1 MTRKTVIIYI
11 SALLFLTG
19 CQTDK
24 ADDPRQDGL
33 VPVTLTASQGSILS
47 ISGGM
52 TRAADGLYSATS
64 GFSGTES
71 VRVFMNSSSSS
82 SDYTVGSPTAG
93 VSSLTG
99 GSLYYPPSGSISL
112 FAIYPAASA
121 SSHTVTYDQT
131 SDDYYK
137 ASDLMYATKAVD
149 QADKANA
156 QNLEF
161 AHQLVKL
168 KLNIN
173 KGAGITSVTEVKMK
187 NVKRT
192 VSVAP
197 TTSSAGVGSATST
210 DDENGDNILIF
221 SGSNTSSETQTYVC
235 VFPAQAWNNTDFI
248 TVTADSKTVTYQ
260 LNRSTWTAG
269 AEYELTLHLNAVALN
284 TTISITG
291 WSDSNPSVVVNP
303 SANTGM
309 TLTIDNI
316 AAQTY
321 TGSAL
326 TPAVTVKAGET
337 TLAVNTDYELRWD
350 NNTNA
355 GVATVAAI
363 GIGTYF
369 GQFATQTFVINKKDG
384 TLTPPTAKTEL
395 VENGEEA
402 IVLINPGSF
411 KDNDT
416 DIGHVYY
423 MVANS
428 KPASDD
434 SGWSTT
440 IPTGNSAGTY
450 YVWYKTIADINTN
463 YNDVDVSESAV
474 EVTIGN

>member
-1 MTRKTVIIYI
+1 MTRKTVVIYI

-19 CQTDK
+19 CQADK

-52 TRAADGLYSATS
+52 TRAADGLYSASS

-71 VRVFMNSSSSS
+71 VRVFMNSSS

-131 SDDYYK
+131 SDDNYK
-137 ASDLMYATKAVD
+137 ASDLMYAKKTVA
-149 QADKANA
+149 QADKAAA
-156 QNLEF
+156 QNLVF

-197 TTSSAGVGSATST
+197 TTSSAGVGSATSKG
-210 DDENGDNILIF
+210 DENGDEILIY
-221 SGSNTSSETQTYVC
+221 SGSNTSDSQTYAC
-235 VFPAQAWNNTDFI
+235 VFPSQAWNNTDFI

-260 LNRSTWTAG
+260 LTREIWTAG
-269 AEYELTLHLNAVALN
+269 AEYELTFHLNAVALN

-291 WSDSNPSVVVNP
+291 WTDSNPSVVVNP
-303 SANTGM
+303 SANTGL

-363 GIGTYF
+363 GKGTYF
-369 GQFATQTFVINKKDG
+369 GQFATQTFVINKAAGSISYETGTVNKTTGDSPFTNELTKIGDGIVTYKSSNTGVATVDNDGKVTILTTGETTITATVADG
-384 TLTPPTAKTEL
+384 TNYAYASKTATYTLNVSAPTPTP
-395 VENGEEA
+395 
-402 IVLINPGSF
+402 
-411 KDNDT
+411 
-416 DIGHVYY
+416 
-423 MVANS
+423 
-428 KPASDD
+428 
-434 SGWSTT
+434 
-440 IPTGNSAGTY
+440 
-450 YVWYKTIADINTN
+450 
-463 YNDVDVSESAV
+463 
-474 EVTIGN
+474 

>member
-1 MTRKTVIIYI
+1 MTRETVIIYI

-19 CQTDK
+19 CQADK

-52 TRAADGLYSATS
+52 TRAADGLYSASS

-131 SDDYYK
+131 SDDNYK

-168 KLNIN
+168 KLNII
-173 KGAGITSVTEVKMK
+173 KGAGITEVTEVKMK

-197 TTSSAGVGSATST
+197 TTSSAGIGSATST

-221 SGSNTSSETQTYVC
+221 SGSNTSSETQTYAC

-260 LNRSTWTAG
+260 LNRSEWTAG
-269 AEYELTLHLNAVALN
+269 AEYELTFHLNAVAL
-284 TTISITG
+284 
-291 WSDSNPSVVVNP
+291 
-303 SANTGM
+303 
-309 TLTIDNI
+309 
-316 AAQTY
+316 
-321 TGSAL
+321 
-326 TPAVTVKAGET
+326 
-337 TLAVNTDYELRWD
+337 

-363 GIGTYF
+363 GKGEYF
-369 GQFATQTFVINKKDG
+369 GQFATQTFVINKADG
-384 TLTPPTAKTEL
+384 SISFANATETKTKS
-395 VENGEEA
+395 ENPSDNTFTNAVTNTGDG
-402 IVLINPGSF
+402 IVTYESSNTGVATV
-411 KDNDT
+411 DNDGKVT
-416 DIGHVYY
+416 ILTTGE
-423 MVANS
+423 
-428 KPASDD
+428 
-434 SGWSTT
+434 TT
-440 IPTGNSAGTY
+440 ITATVADGENYTY
-450 YVWYKTIADINTN
+450 ASKT
-463 YNDVDVSESAV
+463 VSYELRV
-474 EVTIGN
+474 LH

>member
-1 MTRKTVIIYI
+1 MIRKTVIIYI

-52 TRAADGLYSATS
+52 TRAADGLYSASS
-64 GFSGTES
+64 GFTGGES

-99 GSLYYPPSGSISL
+99 GSLYYPPSGDITL
-112 FAIYPAASA
+112 FAVYPAASA
-121 SSHTVTYDQT
+121 SSHTVAYNQT
-131 SDDYYK
+131 SDANYK
-137 ASDLMYATKAVD
+137 ASDLMYAKKAVD

-168 KLNIN
+168 KLNII
-173 KGAGITSVTEVKMK
+173 KGAGITEVTEVKMK

-197 TTSSAGVGSATST
+197 TTSSAGVGSAESST
-210 DDENGDNILIF
+210 DGNGDEILIF

-235 VFPAQAWNNTDFI
+235 VFPSQAWNNTDFI
-248 TVTADSKTVTYQ
+248 TVTADEKTVTYQ
-260 LNRSTWTAG
+260 LNRSEWTAG
-269 AEYELTLHLNAVALN
+269 AEYELTFHLNAVALS

-291 WSDSNPSVVVNP
+291 WTDSNPSVVVNP

-337 TLAVNTDYELRWD
+337 TLAVNTDYELSWN
-350 NNTNA
+350 NNTDA
-355 GVATVAAI
+355 GTAMVAAI
-363 GIGTYF
+363 GKGTYF
-369 GQFATQTFVINKKDG
+369 GQFATQTFVINKADGSISFASETVNKNTGDSPFTNELTKTGDG
-384 TLTPPTAKTEL
+384 TVSFESTDTGVATVNDEGL
-395 VENGEEA
+395 VT
-402 IVLINPGSF
+402 IVAAG
-411 KDNDT
+411 T
-416 DIGHVYY
+416 
-423 MVANS
+423 
-428 KPASDD
+428 
-434 SGWSTT
+434 TT
-440 IPTGNSAGTY
+440 IKATVKNTPNCTYASNTDTYTVSYTLNVSAP
-450 YVWYKTIADINTN
+450 
-463 YNDVDVSESAV
+463 
-474 EVTIGN
+474 

>member
-19 CQTDK
+19 CQADK

-64 GFSGTES
+64 GFTGTES
-71 VRVFMNSSSSS
+71 VRVFMNNSSSS

-131 SDDYYK
+131 SDANYK

-168 KLNIN
+168 KLNII
-173 KGAGITSVTEVKMK
+173 KGAGITEVTEVKMK

-197 TTSSAGVGSATST
+197 TTSSAGVGSAESST
-210 DDENGDNILIF
+210 DGNGDEILIF
-221 SGSNTSSETQTYVC
+221 SGSNTSSETQTYAC
-235 VFPAQAWNNTDFI
+235 VFPSQAWNNTDFI

-260 LNRSTWTAG
+260 LDRSTWTAG
-269 AEYELTLHLNAVALN
+269 AEYELTFHLNAVAL
-284 TTISITG
+284 
-291 WSDSNPSVVVNP
+291 
-303 SANTGM
+303 
-309 TLTIDNI
+309 
-316 AAQTY
+316 
-321 TGSAL
+321 
-326 TPAVTVKAGET
+326 
-337 TLAVNTDYELRWD
+337 

-363 GIGTYF
+363 GKGTYF
-369 GQFATQTFVINKKDG
+369 GQFATQTFVINKADG
-384 TLTPPTAKTEL
+384 SISFANATETKTKSENPSDNTFTNAVTNTGDGIVTYKSSKTDVATVNNEGL
-395 VENGEEA
+395 VTILAAG
-402 IVLINPGSF
+402 
-411 KDNDT
+411 T
-416 DIGHVYY
+416 
-423 MVANS
+423 
-428 KPASDD
+428 
-434 SGWSTT
+434 TT
-440 IPTGNSAGTY
+440 ITATVADGENYTY
-450 YVWYKTIADINTN
+450 ASKT
-463 YNDVDVSESAV
+463 VSYELRV
-474 EVTIGN
+474 LH

>member
-19 CQTDK
+19 CQADK

-52 TRAADGLYSATS
+52 TRAADGLYSASS

-131 SDDYYK
+131 SDDNYK

-161 AHQLVKL
+161 AHQLIKL

-221 SGSNTSSETQTYVC
+221 SGSNTSSETQTYAC

-260 LNRSTWTAG
+260 LNRSEWTAG
-269 AEYELTLHLNAVALN
+269 AEYELTFHLNAVAL
-284 TTISITG
+284 
-291 WSDSNPSVVVNP
+291 
-303 SANTGM
+303 
-309 TLTIDNI
+309 
-316 AAQTY
+316 
-321 TGSAL
+321 
-326 TPAVTVKAGET
+326 
-337 TLAVNTDYELRWD
+337 

-363 GIGTYF
+363 GKGTYF
-369 GQFATQTFVINKKDG
+369 GQFATQTFVINKAAGSISYETGTVDKTTGDSPFTNELTKTGDG
-384 TLTPPTAKTEL
+384 IVSFESTDTGIATVNDEGL
-395 VENGEEA
+395 VT
-402 IVLINPGSF
+402 IVGAG
-411 KDNDT
+411 T
-416 DIGHVYY
+416 
-423 MVANS
+423 
-428 KPASDD
+428 
-434 SGWSTT
+434 TT
-440 IPTGNSAGTY
+440 IKATVADGANYTY
-450 YVWYKTIADINTN
+450 ASKT
-463 YNDVDVSESAV
+463 VSYELRV
-474 EVTIGN
+474 LH

>member
-19 CQTDK
+19 CQADK

-52 TRAADGLYSATS
+52 TRAADGLYSASS

-121 SSHTVTYDQT
+121 SSHTVTYNQT
-131 SDDYYK
+131 SDANYK
-137 ASDLMYATKAVD
+137 ASDLMYAKKTVA

-168 KLNIN
+168 KLNII

-197 TTSSAGVGSATST
+197 STSSAGVGSAESST
-210 DDENGDNILIF
+210 DGNGDEILIF
-221 SGSNTSSETQTYVC
+221 SGSNTSSETQTYAC

-248 TVTADSKTVTYQ
+248 TVTADSKTVTYR
-260 LNRSTWTAG
+260 LDRSTWTAG
-269 AEYELTLHLNAVALN
+269 AEYELTFHLNAVALS

-291 WSDSNPSVVVNP
+291 WTDSNPSVVVNP

-337 TLAVNTDYELRWD
+337 TLAVNTDYELSWN

-355 GVATVAAI
+355 GIAMVAAI
-363 GIGTYF
+363 GKGTYF
-369 GQFATQTFVINKKDG
+369 GQFATQTFVINK
-384 TLTPPTAKTEL
+384 A
-395 VENGEEA
+395 A
-402 IVLINPGSF
+402 GSISF
-411 KDNDT
+411 
-416 DIGHVYY
+416 
-423 MVANS
+423 
-428 KPASDD
+428 ASDTVNKNTDD
-434 SGWSTT
+434 SAFTNELTKIGDGNVTYKSSKIDVATVDNEGLVTIVGAGTTT
-440 IPTGNSAGTY
+440 ITATVKNTTNCTY
-450 YVWYKTIADINTN
+450 VSNTDT
-463 YNDVDVSESAV
+463 YTVSYTLNVSD
-474 EVTIGN
+474 TPN

>member
-19 CQTDK
+19 CQADK

-52 TRAADGLYSATS
+52 TRAADGLYSASS

-131 SDDYYK
+131 SDDNYK
-137 ASDLMYATKAVD
+137 ASDLMYAKKTVA
-149 QADKANA
+149 QADKAAA
-156 QNLEF
+156 QNLVF

-168 KLNIN
+168 KLNII

-197 TTSSAGVGSATST
+197 TTSSAGVGSAESST
-210 DDENGDNILIF
+210 DKNGDEILIF
-221 SGSNTSSETQTYVC
+221 SGSNTSDSQTYAC
-235 VFPAQAWNNTDFI
+235 VFPAQAWSNTDFI
-248 TVTADSKTVTYQ
+248 TVTADEKTVTYQ
-260 LNRSTWTAG
+260 LNRSEWTAG
-269 AEYELTLHLNAVALN
+269 AEYELTFHLNAVAL
-284 TTISITG
+284 
-291 WSDSNPSVVVNP
+291 
-303 SANTGM
+303 
-309 TLTIDNI
+309 
-316 AAQTY
+316 
-321 TGSAL
+321 
-326 TPAVTVKAGET
+326 
-337 TLAVNTDYELRWD
+337 

-363 GIGTYF
+363 GKGTYF
-369 GQFATQTFVINKKDG
+369 GQFATQTFVINKADG
-384 TLTPPTAKTEL
+384 SISFANATETKTKS
-395 VENGEEA
+395 ENPSDNTFTNAVTNTGDG
-402 IVLINPGSF
+402 IVTYESSNTGVATV
-411 KDNDT
+411 DNDGKVT
-416 DIGHVYY
+416 ILTTGE
-423 MVANS
+423 
-428 KPASDD
+428 
-434 SGWSTT
+434 TT
-440 IPTGNSAGTY
+440 ITATVADGANYTY
-450 YVWYKTIADINTN
+450 ASKT
-463 YNDVDVSESAV
+463 VSYELTV
-474 EVTIGN
+474 N

>member
-19 CQTDK
+19 CQADK

-52 TRAADGLYSATS
+52 TRAADGLYSASS

-121 SSHTVTYDQT
+121 SSHI
-131 SDDYYK
+131 
-137 ASDLMYATKAVD
+137 D

-156 QNLEF
+156 QNLVF

-168 KLNIN
+168 KLNII
-173 KGAGITSVTEVKMK
+173 KGAGITEVTEVKMK

-197 TTSSAGVGSATST
+197 TTSSAGIGSATST

-221 SGSNTSSETQTYVC
+221 SGSNTSSETQTYAC

-260 LNRSTWTAG
+260 LNRSEWTAG
-269 AEYELTLHLNAVALN
+269 AEYELTFHLNAVAL
-284 TTISITG
+284 
-291 WSDSNPSVVVNP
+291 
-303 SANTGM
+303 
-309 TLTIDNI
+309 
-316 AAQTY
+316 
-321 TGSAL
+321 
-326 TPAVTVKAGET
+326 
-337 TLAVNTDYELRWD
+337 

-363 GIGTYF
+363 GKGEYF
-369 GQFATQTFVINKKDG
+369 GQFATQTFVINKADG
-384 TLTPPTAKTEL
+384 SISFANATETKTKS
-395 VENGEEA
+395 ENPSDNTFTNAVTNTGDG
-402 IVLINPGSF
+402 IVTYESSNTGVATV
-411 KDNDT
+411 DNDGKVT
-416 DIGHVYY
+416 ILTTGE
-423 MVANS
+423 
-428 KPASDD
+428 
-434 SGWSTT
+434 TT
-440 IPTGNSAGTY
+440 ITATVADGANYTY
-450 YVWYKTIADINTN
+450 ASKT
-463 YNDVDVSESAV
+463 VSYELTV
-474 EVTIGN
+474 N

>member
-19 CQTDK
+19 CQADK

-52 TRAADGLYSATS
+52 TRAADGLYSASS

-131 SDDYYK
+131 SDDNYK

-168 KLNIN
+168 KLNII
-173 KGAGITSVTEVKMK
+173 KGAGITEVTEVKMK

-197 TTSSAGVGSATST
+197 TTSSAGIGSATST

-221 SGSNTSSETQTYVC
+221 SGSNTSSETQTYAC

-260 LNRSTWTAG
+260 LNRSEWTAG
-269 AEYELTLHLNAVALN
+269 AEYELTFHLNAVALN
-284 TTISITG
+284 
-291 WSDSNPSVVVNP
+291 
-303 SANTGM
+303 
-309 TLTIDNI
+309 
-316 AAQTY
+316 
-321 TGSAL
+321 
-326 TPAVTVKAGET
+326 
-337 TLAVNTDYELRWD
+337 
-350 NNTNA
+350 NTNA
-355 GVATVAAI
+355 GVACKC
-363 GIGTYF
+363 Y
-369 GQFATQTFVINKKDG
+369 
-384 TLTPPTAKTEL
+384 
-395 VENGEEA
+395 
-402 IVLINPGSF
+402 
-411 KDNDT
+411 
-416 DIGHVYY
+416 
-423 MVANS
+423 
-428 KPASDD
+428 
-434 SGWSTT
+434 
-440 IPTGNSAGTY
+440 
-450 YVWYKTIADINTN
+450 
-463 YNDVDVSESAV
+463 
-474 EVTIGN
+474 

>member
-19 CQTDK
+19 CQADK

-52 TRAADGLYSATS
+52 TRAADGLYSASS
-64 GFSGTES
+64 GFTGGET
-71 VRVFMNSSSSS
+71 VRVFMNNSSSS

-99 GSLYYPPSGSISL
+99 GSLYYPPSGDITL

-121 SSHTVTYDQT
+121 SSHTVAYDQT
-131 SDDYYK
+131 SDANYK
-137 ASDLMYATKAVD
+137 ASDLMYAKKTVA
-149 QADKANA
+149 QADKAAA

-168 KLNIN
+168 KLNII

-197 TTSSAGVGSATST
+197 TTSSAGVGSAKSST
-210 DDENGDNILIF
+210 DGNGDEILIF

-248 TVTADSKTVTYQ
+248 TVTADSKTVTYR
-260 LNRSTWTAG
+260 LDRSEWTAG
-269 AEYELTLHLNAVALN
+269 AEYELTFHLNAVALN

-321 TGSAL
+321 TGSAITL
-326 TPAVTVKAGET
+326 DVTVKAGET

-363 GIGTYF
+363 GKGTYF

-384 TLTPPTAKTEL
+384 TLTPPTAKTKL

-450 YVWYKTIADINTN
+450 YVWYKAIADINTN

>member
-19 CQTDK
+19 CQADK

-52 TRAADGLYSATS
+52 TRAADGLYSASS

-131 SDDYYK
+131 SDDNYK

-168 KLNIN
+168 KLNII
-173 KGAGITSVTEVKMK
+173 KGAGITEVTEVKMK

-197 TTSSAGVGSATST
+197 TTSSAGIGSATST

-221 SGSNTSSETQTYVC
+221 SGSNTSSETQTYAC

-260 LNRSTWTAG
+260 LNRSEWTAG
-269 AEYELTLHLNAVALN
+269 AEYELTFHLNAVAL
-284 TTISITG
+284 
-291 WSDSNPSVVVNP
+291 
-303 SANTGM
+303 
-309 TLTIDNI
+309 
-316 AAQTY
+316 
-321 TGSAL
+321 
-326 TPAVTVKAGET
+326 
-337 TLAVNTDYELRWD
+337 

-363 GIGTYF
+363 GKGEYF
-369 GQFATQTFVINKKDG
+369 GQFATQTFVINKADG
-384 TLTPPTAKTEL
+384 SISFANATETKTKS
-395 VENGEEA
+395 ENPSDNTFTNAVTNTGDG
-402 IVLINPGSF
+402 IVTYESSNTGVATV
-411 KDNDT
+411 DNDGKVT
-416 DIGHVYY
+416 ILTTGE
-423 MVANS
+423 
-428 KPASDD
+428 
-434 SGWSTT
+434 TT
-440 IPTGNSAGTY
+440 ITATVADGENYTY
-450 YVWYKTIADINTN
+450 ASKT
-463 YNDVDVSESAV
+463 VSYELRV
-474 EVTIGN
+474 VH

>member
-19 CQTDK
+19 CQADK

-64 GFSGTES
+64 GFSGGET

-131 SDDYYK
+131 SDANYK

-156 QNLEF
+156 QNLVF

-168 KLNIN
+168 KLNII
-173 KGAGITSVTEVKMK
+173 KGAGITEVTEVKMK

-197 TTSSAGVGSATST
+197 TTSSAGIGSATST

-221 SGSNTSSETQTYVC
+221 SGSNTSSETQTYAC

-260 LNRSTWTAG
+260 LNRSEWTAG
-269 AEYELTLHLNAVALN
+269 AEYELTFHLNAVAL
-284 TTISITG
+284 
-291 WSDSNPSVVVNP
+291 
-303 SANTGM
+303 
-309 TLTIDNI
+309 
-316 AAQTY
+316 
-321 TGSAL
+321 
-326 TPAVTVKAGET
+326 
-337 TLAVNTDYELRWD
+337 

-363 GIGTYF
+363 GKGTYF
-369 GQFATQTFVINKKDG
+369 GQFATQTFVINKAAGSISYETGTVIKTTGDSPFTNELTKTGDG
-384 TLTPPTAKTEL
+384 NVSFESTATSIATVNKE
-395 VENGEEA
+395 G
-402 IVLINPGSF
+402 IVTIVGAG
-411 KDNDT
+411 T
-416 DIGHVYY
+416 
-423 MVANS
+423 
-428 KPASDD
+428 
-434 SGWSTT
+434 TT
-440 IPTGNSAGTY
+440 ITATVADGENYTY
-450 YVWYKTIADINTN
+450 ASKT
-463 YNDVDVSESAV
+463 VSYELRV
-474 EVTIGN
+474 LH

>member
-19 CQTDK
+19 CQADK

-33 VPVTLTASQGSILS
+33 VPVTLTASQGSTLS

-52 TRAADGLYSATS
+52 TRAADGLYSASS

-99 GSLYYPPSGSISL
+99 GSLYYPPSGSINL

-121 SSHTVTYDQT
+121 SSHTVAYNQT
-131 SDDYYK
+131 SDDNYK
-137 ASDLMYATKAVD
+137 ASDLMYAKKTVA
-149 QADKANA
+149 QADKAAA
-156 QNLEF
+156 QNLVF

-192 VSVAP
+192 VYVAP

-221 SGSNTSSETQTYVC
+221 SGSNTSSETQTYAC

-269 AEYELTLHLNAVALN
+269 AEYELTFHLNAVALN

-309 TLTIDNI
+309 TLTISNI

-321 TGSAL
+321 TGSAI

-337 TLAVNTDYELRWD
+337 TLAVDTDYELRWD

-363 GIGTYF
+363 GKGEYF

-450 YVWYKTIADINTN
+450 YVWYKAIADINTN

>member
-52 TRAADGLYSATS
+52 TRATDGLYSATS
-64 GFSGTES
+64 GFTGTES

-131 SDDYYK
+131 SDDNYK

-161 AHQLVKL
+161 AHQLIKL

-221 SGSNTSSETQTYVC
+221 SGSNTSSETQTYAC

-260 LNRSTWTAG
+260 LNRSEWTAG
-269 AEYELTLHLNAVALN
+269 AEYELTFHLNAVAL
-284 TTISITG
+284 
-291 WSDSNPSVVVNP
+291 
-303 SANTGM
+303 
-309 TLTIDNI
+309 
-316 AAQTY
+316 
-321 TGSAL
+321 
-326 TPAVTVKAGET
+326 
-337 TLAVNTDYELRWD
+337 

-363 GIGTYF
+363 GKGEYF
-369 GQFATQTFVINKKDG
+369 GQFATQTFVINKADGSISFANATETKTKSENPSDNTFTNAVTNTGDGIVTYESSNTGVATVDNDGKVTILTTGETTITATVADG
-384 TLTPPTAKTEL
+384 TNYTYASKTVSYELT
-395 VENGEEA
+395 VN
-402 IVLINPGSF
+402 
-411 KDNDT
+411 
-416 DIGHVYY
+416 
-423 MVANS
+423 
-428 KPASDD
+428 
-434 SGWSTT
+434 
-440 IPTGNSAGTY
+440 
-450 YVWYKTIADINTN
+450 
-463 YNDVDVSESAV
+463 
-474 EVTIGN
+474 

>member
-52 TRAADGLYSATS
+52 TRATDGLYSATS
-64 GFSGTES
+64 GFSGEET

-99 GSLYYPPSGSISL
+99 GSLYYPPSGDITL
-112 FAIYPAASA
+112 FAVYPAASA
-121 SSHTVTYDQT
+121 SSHTVAYNQS
-131 SDDYYK
+131 SDDNYK
-137 ASDLMYATKAVD
+137 ASDLMYAQKTVA
-149 QADKANA
+149 QADKAAA
-156 QNLEF
+156 QNLVF

-197 TTSSAGVGSATST
+197 TTSSAGVGSAESST
-210 DDENGDNILIF
+210 DGYGDEILIF

-248 TVTADSKTVTYQ
+248 TVTADEKTVTYQ
-260 LNRSTWTAG
+260 LNRSEWTAG
-269 AEYELTLHLNAVALN
+269 AEYELTFHLNAVAL
-284 TTISITG
+284 
-291 WSDSNPSVVVNP
+291 
-303 SANTGM
+303 
-309 TLTIDNI
+309 
-316 AAQTY
+316 
-321 TGSAL
+321 
-326 TPAVTVKAGET
+326 
-337 TLAVNTDYELRWD
+337 

-363 GIGTYF
+363 GKGEYF
-369 GQFATQTFVINKKDG
+369 GQFATQTFVINKADG
-384 TLTPPTAKTEL
+384 SISFANATETKTKS
-395 VENGEEA
+395 ENPSDNTFTNAVTNTGDG
-402 IVLINPGSF
+402 IVTYESSNTGVATV
-411 KDNDT
+411 DNDGKVT
-416 DIGHVYY
+416 ILTTGE
-423 MVANS
+423 
-428 KPASDD
+428 
-434 SGWSTT
+434 TT
-440 IPTGNSAGTY
+440 ITATVADGANYTY
-450 YVWYKTIADINTN
+450 ASKT
-463 YNDVDVSESAV
+463 VSYELTV
-474 EVTIGN
+474 N

>member
-52 TRAADGLYSATS
+52 TRAADGLYSASS

-131 SDDYYK
+131 SDDNYK

-168 KLNIN
+168 KLNII

-197 TTSSAGVGSATST
+197 TTSSAGVGSAESST
-210 DDENGDNILIF
+210 DGNGDEILIF
-221 SGSNTSSETQTYVC
+221 SGSNTSSETQTYAC

-248 TVTADSKTVTYQ
+248 TVTADEKTVTYQ
-260 LNRSTWTAG
+260 LNRSEWAAG
-269 AEYELTLHLNAVALN
+269 AEYELTFHLNAVALS

-326 TPAVTVKAGET
+326 TPAVTVKDGEN
-337 TLAVNTDYELRWD
+337 TLTLTLDTDYELSWN
-350 NNTNA
+350 NNTDA
-355 GVATVAAI
+355 GTAMVAAI
-363 GIGTYF
+363 GKGTYF
-369 GQFATQTFVINKKDG
+369 GQFATQTFVINKAAGSISFASDTVNKTTGESAFTNELTKIGDGIVTYKSSKTDVAMVDNDGKVTILTTGETTITATVADG
-384 TLTPPTAKTEL
+384 TNYAYASKTATYTLNVSAPTPTP
-395 VENGEEA
+395 
-402 IVLINPGSF
+402 
-411 KDNDT
+411 
-416 DIGHVYY
+416 
-423 MVANS
+423 
-428 KPASDD
+428 
-434 SGWSTT
+434 
-440 IPTGNSAGTY
+440 
-450 YVWYKTIADINTN
+450 
-463 YNDVDVSESAV
+463 
-474 EVTIGN
+474 

>member
-19 CQTDK
+19 CQADK

-52 TRAADGLYSATS
+52 TRAADGLYSASS

-99 GSLYYPPSGSISL
+99 GALYYPPSGRISL

-121 SSHTVTYDQT
+121 SSHTVAYNQT
-131 SDDYYK
+131 SDANYK

-156 QNLEF
+156 QNLVF

-168 KLNIN
+168 KLNII
-173 KGAGITSVTEVKMK
+173 KGAGITEVTEVKMK

-197 TTSSAGVGSATST
+197 TTSSAGIGSATST

-221 SGSNTSSETQTYVC
+221 SGSNTSSETQTYAC

-260 LNRSTWTAG
+260 LNRSEWTAG
-269 AEYELTLHLNAVALN
+269 AEYELTFHLNAVAL
-284 TTISITG
+284 
-291 WSDSNPSVVVNP
+291 
-303 SANTGM
+303 
-309 TLTIDNI
+309 
-316 AAQTY
+316 
-321 TGSAL
+321 
-326 TPAVTVKAGET
+326 
-337 TLAVNTDYELRWD
+337 

-363 GIGTYF
+363 GKGEYF
-369 GQFATQTFVINKKDG
+369 GQFATQTFVINKADG
-384 TLTPPTAKTEL
+384 SISFANATETKTKS
-395 VENGEEA
+395 ENPSDNTFTNAVTNTGDG
-402 IVLINPGSF
+402 IVTYESSNTGVATV
-411 KDNDT
+411 DNDGKVT
-416 DIGHVYY
+416 ILTTGE
-423 MVANS
+423 
-428 KPASDD
+428 
-434 SGWSTT
+434 TT
-440 IPTGNSAGTY
+440 ITATVADGANYTY
-450 YVWYKTIADINTN
+450 ASKT
-463 YNDVDVSESAV
+463 VSYELTV
-474 EVTIGN
+474 N

>member
-19 CQTDK
+19 CQADK

-71 VRVFMNSSSSS
+71 VRVFMNNSSSS

-131 SDDYYK
+131 SDANYK

-156 QNLEF
+156 QNLVF

-168 KLNIN
+168 KLNII
-173 KGAGITSVTEVKMK
+173 KGAGITEVTEVKMK

-197 TTSSAGVGSATST
+197 TTSSAGIGSATST

-221 SGSNTSSETQTYVC
+221 SGSNTSSETQTYAC

-260 LNRSTWTAG
+260 LNRSEWTAG
-269 AEYELTLHLNAVALN
+269 AEYELTFHLNAVAL
-284 TTISITG
+284 
-291 WSDSNPSVVVNP
+291 
-303 SANTGM
+303 
-309 TLTIDNI
+309 
-316 AAQTY
+316 
-321 TGSAL
+321 
-326 TPAVTVKAGET
+326 
-337 TLAVNTDYELRWD
+337 

-363 GIGTYF
+363 GKGTYF
-369 GQFATQTFVINKKDG
+369 GQFATQTFVINKAAGSISYETGTVIKTTGDSPFTNELTKTGDG
-384 TLTPPTAKTEL
+384 NVSFESTATSIATVNKE
-395 VENGEEA
+395 G
-402 IVLINPGSF
+402 IVTIVGAG
-411 KDNDT
+411 T
-416 DIGHVYY
+416 
-423 MVANS
+423 
-428 KPASDD
+428 
-434 SGWSTT
+434 TT
-440 IPTGNSAGTY
+440 ITATVADGENYTY
-450 YVWYKTIADINTN
+450 ASKT
-463 YNDVDVSESAV
+463 VSYELRV
-474 EVTIGN
+474 LH

>member
-19 CQTDK
+19 CQADK

-64 GFSGTES
+64 GFTGTES
-71 VRVFMNSSSSS
+71 VRVFMNNSSSS
-82 SDYTVGSPTAG
+82 SDSTVGSPTAG

-131 SDDYYK
+131 SDDNYK

-168 KLNIN
+168 KLNII
-173 KGAGITSVTEVKMK
+173 KGAGITEVTEVKMK

-197 TTSSAGVGSATST
+197 TTSSAGIGSATST

-221 SGSNTSSETQTYVC
+221 SGSNTSSETQTYAC
-235 VFPAQAWNNTDFI
+235 IFPSQAWNNTDFI
-248 TVTADSKTVTYQ
+248 TVTADEKTVTYQ
-260 LNRSTWTAG
+260 LNRSEWTAG
-269 AEYELTLHLNAVALN
+269 AEYELTFHLNAVAL
-284 TTISITG
+284 
-291 WSDSNPSVVVNP
+291 
-303 SANTGM
+303 
-309 TLTIDNI
+309 
-316 AAQTY
+316 
-321 TGSAL
+321 
-326 TPAVTVKAGET
+326 
-337 TLAVNTDYELRWD
+337 

-363 GIGTYF
+363 GKGTYF
-369 GQFATQTFVINKKDG
+369 GQFATQTFVINKAAGSISYETGTVNKTTGDSPFTNELTKTGDG
-384 TLTPPTAKTEL
+384 NVSFESTATSIATVNKE
-395 VENGEEA
+395 G
-402 IVLINPGSF
+402 IVTIVGAG
-411 KDNDT
+411 T
-416 DIGHVYY
+416 
-423 MVANS
+423 
-428 KPASDD
+428 
-434 SGWSTT
+434 TT
-440 IPTGNSAGTY
+440 ITATVADGANYTY
-450 YVWYKTIADINTN
+450 ASKT
-463 YNDVDVSESAV
+463 VSYELRV
-474 EVTIGN
+474 LH

>member
-19 CQTDK
+19 CQADK

-52 TRAADGLYSATS
+52 TRAADGLYSASS

-131 SDDYYK
+131 SDDNYK

-168 KLNIN
+168 KLNII
-173 KGAGITSVTEVKMK
+173 KGAGITEVTEVKMK

-197 TTSSAGVGSATST
+197 TTSSAGIGSATST
-210 DDENGDNILIF
+210 GDENGDNILIF
-221 SGSNTSSETQTYVC
+221 SGSNTSTDAQTYAC

-260 LNRSTWTAG
+260 LNRSEWTAG
-269 AEYELTLHLNAVALN
+269 AEYELTFHLNAVAL
-284 TTISITG
+284 
-291 WSDSNPSVVVNP
+291 
-303 SANTGM
+303 
-309 TLTIDNI
+309 
-316 AAQTY
+316 
-321 TGSAL
+321 
-326 TPAVTVKAGET
+326 
-337 TLAVNTDYELRWD
+337 

-363 GIGTYF
+363 GKGTYF
-369 GQFATQTFVINKKDG
+369 GQFATQTFVINKADG
-384 TLTPPTAKTEL
+384 SISFANATETKTKS
-395 VENGEEA
+395 ENPSDNTFTNAVTNTGDG
-402 IVLINPGSF
+402 IVTYESSNTGVATV
-411 KDNDT
+411 DND
-416 DIGHVYY
+416 GK
-423 MVANS
+423 VAILTT
-428 KPASDD
+428 
-434 SGWSTT
+434 GETT
-440 IPTGNSAGTY
+440 ITATVADGENYTY
-450 YVWYKTIADINTN
+450 ASKT
-463 YNDVDVSESAV
+463 VSYELTV
-474 EVTIGN
+474 N

>member
-19 CQTDK
+19 CQADK

-52 TRAADGLYSATS
+52 TRAADGLYSASS

-131 SDDYYK
+131 SDDNYK

-168 KLNIN
+168 KLNII
-173 KGAGITSVTEVKMK
+173 KGAGITEVTEVKMK

-197 TTSSAGVGSATST
+197 TTSSAGIGSATST

-221 SGSNTSSETQTYVC
+221 SGSNTSSETQTYAC

-260 LNRSTWTAG
+260 LNRSEWTAG
-269 AEYELTLHLNAVALN
+269 AEYELTFHLNAVAL
-284 TTISITG
+284 
-291 WSDSNPSVVVNP
+291 
-303 SANTGM
+303 
-309 TLTIDNI
+309 
-316 AAQTY
+316 
-321 TGSAL
+321 
-326 TPAVTVKAGET
+326 
-337 TLAVNTDYELRWD
+337 

-363 GIGTYF
+363 GKGTYF
-369 GQFATQTFVINKKDG
+369 GQFATQTFVINKADG
-384 TLTPPTAKTEL
+384 SISFANATETKTKS
-395 VENGEEA
+395 ENPSDNTFTNAVTNTGDG
-402 IVLINPGSF
+402 IVTYDSSNTGVATV
-411 KDNDT
+411 DNDGKVT
-416 DIGHVYY
+416 ILTTGE
-423 MVANS
+423 
-428 KPASDD
+428 
-434 SGWSTT
+434 TT
-440 IPTGNSAGTY
+440 ITATVADGENYTY
-450 YVWYKTIADINTN
+450 ASKT
-463 YNDVDVSESAV
+463 VSYELRV
-474 EVTIGN
+474 LH

>member
-19 CQTDK
+19 CQADK

-52 TRAADGLYSATS
+52 TRAADGLYSASS

-131 SDDYYK
+131 SDDNYK

-168 KLNIN
+168 KLNII
-173 KGAGITSVTEVKMK
+173 KGAGITEVTEVKMK

-197 TTSSAGVGSATST
+197 TTSSAGIGSATST

-221 SGSNTSSETQTYVC
+221 SGSNTSSETQTYAC

-260 LNRSTWTAG
+260 LNRSEWTAG
-269 AEYELTLHLNAVALN
+269 AEYELTFHLNAVAL
-284 TTISITG
+284 
-291 WSDSNPSVVVNP
+291 
-303 SANTGM
+303 
-309 TLTIDNI
+309 
-316 AAQTY
+316 
-321 TGSAL
+321 
-326 TPAVTVKAGET
+326 
-337 TLAVNTDYELRWD
+337 

-363 GIGTYF
+363 GKGEYF
-369 GQFATQTFVINKKDG
+369 GQFATQTFVINKADG
-384 TLTPPTAKTEL
+384 SISFANATETKTKS
-395 VENGEEA
+395 ENPSDNTFTNAVTNTGDG
-402 IVLINPGSF
+402 IVTYDSSNTGVATV
-411 KDNDT
+411 DNDGKVT
-416 DIGHVYY
+416 ILTTGE
-423 MVANS
+423 
-428 KPASDD
+428 
-434 SGWSTT
+434 TT
-440 IPTGNSAGTY
+440 ITATVADGENYTY
-450 YVWYKTIADINTN
+450 ASKT
-463 YNDVDVSESAV
+463 VSYELRV
-474 EVTIGN
+474 LH

>member
-1 MTRKTVIIYI
+1 
-11 SALLFLTG
+11 
-19 CQTDK
+19 
-24 ADDPRQDGL
+24 
-33 VPVTLTASQGSILS
+33 
-47 ISGGM
+47 
-52 TRAADGLYSATS
+52 
-64 GFSGTES
+64 
-71 VRVFMNSSSSS
+71 MNNSSSS

-131 SDDYYK
+131 SDDNYK

-197 TTSSAGVGSATST
+197 TTSSAGVGSAESST
-210 DDENGDNILIF
+210 DGNGDEILIF

-260 LNRSTWTAG
+260 LNRSEWTAG
-269 AEYELTLHLNAVALN
+269 AEYELTFHLNAVAL
-284 TTISITG
+284 
-291 WSDSNPSVVVNP
+291 
-303 SANTGM
+303 
-309 TLTIDNI
+309 
-316 AAQTY
+316 
-321 TGSAL
+321 
-326 TPAVTVKAGET
+326 
-337 TLAVNTDYELRWD
+337 

-363 GIGTYF
+363 GKGTYF
-369 GQFATQTFVINKKDG
+369 GQFATQTFVINKAAGSISYETGTVNKTTGDSPFTNELTKTGDG
-384 TLTPPTAKTEL
+384 NVSFESTATSIATVNKE
-395 VENGEEA
+395 G
-402 IVLINPGSF
+402 IVTIVGAG
-411 KDNDT
+411 T
-416 DIGHVYY
+416 
-423 MVANS
+423 
-428 KPASDD
+428 
-434 SGWSTT
+434 TT
-440 IPTGNSAGTY
+440 ITATVADGENYTY
-450 YVWYKTIADINTN
+450 ASKT
-463 YNDVDVSESAV
+463 VSYELRV
-474 EVTIGN
+474 LH

>member
-19 CQTDK
+19 CQADK

-64 GFSGTES
+64 GFTGTES

-131 SDDYYK
+131 SDDNYK

-156 QNLEF
+156 QNLVF

-168 KLNIN
+168 KLNII
-173 KGAGITSVTEVKMK
+173 KGAGITEVTEVKMK

-197 TTSSAGVGSATST
+197 TTSSAGIGSATST
-210 DDENGDNILIF
+210 GDENGDNILIF
-221 SGSNTSSETQTYVC
+221 SGSNTSTDAQTYAC

-260 LNRSTWTAG
+260 LNRSEWTAG
-269 AEYELTLHLNAVALN
+269 AEYELTFHLNAVAL
-284 TTISITG
+284 
-291 WSDSNPSVVVNP
+291 
-303 SANTGM
+303 
-309 TLTIDNI
+309 
-316 AAQTY
+316 
-321 TGSAL
+321 
-326 TPAVTVKAGET
+326 
-337 TLAVNTDYELRWD
+337 

-363 GIGTYF
+363 GKGTYF
-369 GQFATQTFVINKKDG
+369 GQFATQTFVINKADG
-384 TLTPPTAKTEL
+384 SISFANATETKTKS
-395 VENGEEA
+395 ENPSDNTFTNAVTNTGDG
-402 IVLINPGSF
+402 IVTYDSSNTGVATV
-411 KDNDT
+411 DNDGKVT
-416 DIGHVYY
+416 ILTTGE
-423 MVANS
+423 
-428 KPASDD
+428 
-434 SGWSTT
+434 TT
-440 IPTGNSAGTY
+440 ITATVADGANYTY
-450 YVWYKTIADINTN
+450 ASKT
-463 YNDVDVSESAV
+463 VSYELTV
-474 EVTIGN
+474 N